1 VRYMMTDTPK
11 LEDSILPTDS
21 KSMFS
26 RAASVM
32 MGSSDLDGVLILDAS
47 VAANGGQRRANSAS
61 GSGTE
66 TPSESYQSRSSSD
79 DASSNSTEGHPRDA
93 SSSSSKMCQLL
104 GVATPS
110 DEDDPGYGTL
120 LEPDLSRLFHEYPH
134 GKVFT
139 FNAEGYSLSSTEE
152 SVASPNVTEHLSP
165 TTPLKRKI
173 NGRSQRGSTA
183 IQTMFPKARSVAFI
197 PFWDFER
204 GRWFAGCLCWSNDP
218 YRLLSASV
226 DLAYFKIFS
235 HSIMRE
241 LSRLDAVALNQV
253 SSQAAWKWQKL
264 KDCCRLRRRSSRL
277 SHMSYV
283 RPCTAYWVHLSLSK
297 IRR

>member
-1 VRYMMTDTPK
+1 MRYTLTDTSN

-26 RAASVM
+26 RAANVM

-47 VAANGGQRRANSAS
+47 VAASGGQRRSNSAS

-66 TPSESYQSRSSSD
+66 APSESYQSRSSSD
-79 DASSNSTEGHPRDA
+79 EASSNSTEGHLRGA

-104 GVATPS
+104 GMATPS
-110 DEDDPGYGTL
+110 DKDNPDYGTL

-134 GKVFT
+134 GKIFT
-139 FNAEGYSLSSTEE
+139 FNADGCSLSSTEE
-152 SVASPNVTEHLSP
+152 VSSSNATEHLSP
-165 TTPLKRKI
+165 TKPSKRKT
-173 NGRSQRGSTA
+173 NGRPQRGSTA
-183 IQTMFPKARSVAFI
+183 IQAMFPKARSVAFI

-204 GRWFAGCLCWSNDP
+204 ARWFAGCLCWSNDP

-253 SSQAAWKWQKL
+253 SSEGCMEVAITKGL
-264 KDCCRLRRRSSRL
+264 L
-277 SHMSYV
+277 
-283 RPCTAYWVHLSLSK
+283 
-297 IRR
+297 